1 MQRRRD
7 ETKEG
12 DKDDEF
18 EEVMPRVR
26 KYVMGA
32 FVSLDETL
40 ADIERSGGT
49 ISGEKSEFLK
59 DGIKMVA
66 FICESK
72 GRTPEEAKIRKII
85 NWKPCA
91 SVMEVKGF
99 LSLYVYYRIWIRDFA
114 VRADPLYQ
122 LTRGKDKRGTDN
134 SRVFEWGPKQQ
145 EAMDDLQQALITA
158 PALKP
163 IDYEASGKIVL
174 SVDSS
179 LIGWGAIL
187 QQEDDTKQRHPS

>member
-1 MQRRRD
+1 MRCREGESCRAKEDEAKGD
-7 ETKEG
+7 ETEEG
-12 DKDDEF
+12 DGVGGEF
-18 EEVMPRVR
+18 EKVMPGLR
-26 KYVMGA
+26 KYMMEA
-32 FVSLDETL
+32 IVSLDETL

-66 FICESK
+66 FMCGSK
-72 GRTPEEAKIRKII
+72 GRTPDEAKVRKVI

-91 SVMEVKGF
+91 LVTEVKGF
-99 LSLYVYYRIWIRDFA
+99 LGLCVYYWIWIKDFA

-122 LTRGKDKRGTDN
+122 LTRGKNQTFK
-134 SRVFEWGPKQQ
+134 WGQEQQ
-145 EAMDDLQQALITA
+145 EAMDDLKQALITA

-163 IDYEASGKIVL
+163 IDYEASGKIAS

-187 QQEDDTKQRHPS
+187 Q